1 MAFGSL
7 PLAPRKIGAPDL
19 IGNGQLQV
27 QLDRPAGPT
36 AIQQTRMLE
45 KRDWRAKLSSVETR
59 SADDSGSQVYHVE
72 IRILKVGA
80 VSLEVLRGDRA
91 VHWAS
96 RLPAVLGTLEKKAGR
111 HEVKRRDRNGN
122 KERE

>member
-1 MAFGSL
+1 MDGRL
-7 PLAPRKIGAPDL
+7 EMQI
-19 IGNGQLQV
+19 
-27 QLDRPAGPT
+27 DRPARPA
-36 AIQQTRMLE
+36 AIQQTRELE
-45 KRDWRAKLSSVETR
+45 KQDWRAEFSSVETR
-59 SADDSGSQVYHVE
+59 STDESGSQVYDVG

-80 VSLEVLRGDRA
+80 VSLKVLCGDRA

-111 HEVKRRDRNGN
+111 YEVKRRDRNGN